1 MAKTATRTD
10 PDKKK
15 KKKAAGKPAAAKSSA
30 RKAKAGSATKARRNG
45 FDNLANLVDHPL
57 LADLLAAGAIAAV
70 AAIAAIA
77 EHRLGGKDQTSSKAI
92 KTAGKAAAA
101 AIGKKLMGE
110 FGAVADA
117 ASKAAKKA

>member
-15 KKKAAGKPAAAKSSA
+15 KKKAAGEPAAAKSGA
-30 RKAKAGSATKARRNG
+30 RKSKAGSAAKARRNG
-45 FDNLANLVDHPL
+45 FDNLAKLVDHPL

-70 AAIAAIA
+70 AAIA
-77 EHRLGGKDQTSSKAI
+77 EHRLGGKDQSSSKAI

-117 ASKAAKKA
+117 ATKAAKKA